1 MKHLLLNSLLVLALG
16 AHLAHGAE
24 PSVITIES
32 IQGPNWSLDMFRLF
46 VDFGAAGGPAAELDI
61 ARASLPAPLG
71 DLEHIVIRCGRIQI
85 TPRRIECAEGK
96 LSGTVNA
103 ARVEFA
109 LGFTYRVLE
118 RRLDFDLPAIPYADG
133 QARIKG
139 RVGSAGLSFEL
150 RGASLGLGAVALD
163 LDGAWQRARDI
174 KVDTGTLDFDSRW
187 RFSPNGSIRVEGQAA
202 ISDLAFND
210 PTGRFASEALHMNLD
225 FEVDGG
231 SAGDSWE
238 TGLEI
243 KISSGGVYAEPVYVD
258 FSAHPLLLAASV
270 IIEPVSGRIEI
281 PRFHVTQP
289 EVITLSGR
297 LVSSRE
303 RRLEQAVVEIES
315 ARFPAAYDTYVKGVL
330 IGTPFDRL
338 DTEGEVKG
346 RIEIEQDE
354 PVGLSLD
361 VMTLN
366 LEDAD
371 GRFALYGANGN
382 IDWRRDAADAALS
395 RFAFDGGFVYGVG
408 FDASSLQLRVGGTRA
423 ELTEPARIPVLG
435 GALDIKAFKV
445 SDWTS
450 KDMTFDFEAGLEPI
464 ELRQL
469 TVALGWPAFAGTLS
483 GRLPLL
489 RYRQGVVTL
498 GGTLEARAFDG
509 DVTIE
514 DLRIDRPFGIVPAVS
529 ATIRLRNLDLG
540 LVTEVFSFGSV
551 AGRLDGDVEDLK
563 MLKGEPI
570 AFKASFRTP
579 ENDRSK
585 HRISQRAIG
594 TISKVAGGSGAVLS
608 STFLSVFKD
617 FPYERLGISCRLESE
632 VCHMDGIEAA
642 DAGYYIVKGSL
653 LPRLDLIGR
662 VRAVNWSRLMSQL
675 KQALEEGQLNIE

>member
-1 MKHLLLNSLLVLALG
+1 MKHVLPNSLLVLALG

-32 IQGPNWSLDMFRLF
+32 IEGPNWSLDMFRLA
-46 VDFGAAGGPAAELDI
+46 VDFGAAGGPTAELDI

-71 DLEHIVIRCGRIQI
+71 ELEHLAIRCGRIQI
-85 TPRRIECAEGK
+85 TPRRFECAEGK
-96 LSGTVNA
+96 LSGTVNKA
-103 ARVEFA
+103 YVEFA
-109 LGFTYRVLE
+109 LGFTYRVLD
-118 RRLDFDLPAIPYADG
+118 RRLEFDLPAIPYADG
-133 QARIKG
+133 QVRIKG
-139 RVGSAGLSFEL
+139 RIGGAGLSFEL
-150 RGASLGLGAVALD
+150 RGVSLALSAVARD
-163 LDGAWQRARDI
+163 LDGALDSARDI
-174 KVDTGTLDFDSRW
+174 TVDTGSLDFDSRW
-187 RFSPNGSIRVEGQAA
+187 RFAPDGAIRAEGHAA
-202 ISDLAFND
+202 VRDLAFND
-210 PTGRFASEALHMNLD
+210 PTGRFAAEALNMDLEI
-225 FEVDGG
+225 EVASG
-231 SAGDSWE
+231 SAEGAWE
-238 TGLEI
+238 TDVKI
-243 KISSGGVYAEPVYVD
+243 KIGTGGVYAEPVYVD
-258 FSAHPLLLAASV
+258 FSEHPLVLTASA
-270 IIEPVSGRIEI
+270 IIEPVAGRIEI

-289 EVITLSGR
+289 EVIILSGR

-303 RRLEQAVVEIES
+303 KRLEHAVVEIES
-315 ARFPAAYDTYVKGVL
+315 ARFPVAYDTYLKGFLV
-330 IGTPFDRL
+330 GTPFDRL
-338 DTEGEVKG
+338 DTEGKLKG
-346 RIEIEQDE
+346 RIEIEQDQ
-354 PVGLSLD
+354 PVGLSLE
-361 VMTLN
+361 VKTLN

-371 GRFALYGANGN
+371 GRFAMYGARGN
-382 IDWRRDAADAALS
+382 LDWRRDAADAALS
-395 RFAFDGGFVYGVG
+395 RFAFDGGFVYGAG
-408 FDASSLQLRVGGTRA
+408 FDASSLQLRIAGTGA
-423 ELTEPARIPVLG
+423 ELTEPARIPALG

-445 SDWTS
+445 SDWDS
-450 KDMTFDFEAGLEPI
+450 DDITFDFEADLKPI

-551 AGRLDGDVEDLK
+551 AGRLDGDIEDLK

-570 AFKASFRTP
+570 AFNASFRTP

-594 TISKVAGGSGAVLS
+594 TISKVAGGSGTVLS

-617 FPYERLGISCRLESE
+617 FPYDRLGISCRLESDI
-632 VCHMDGIEAA
+632 CHMDGIEDA